1 MQKLARF
8 PNSIHS
14 QGFVESDKEQSLI
27 RLFGSKLHLCRN
39 KRSRNLEDFF
49 CKFCFCH
56 LQILNETEKVMIA
69 LTFSLV
75 AAVCLLAAVHPS
87 LAVVVHLGNWKIKTC
102 KRKGRGN
109 VSVPNHFSIKKK
121 ACILLPL
128 GVFQENK
135 EQEKVLP

>member
-1 MQKLARF
+1 
-8 PNSIHS
+8 
-14 QGFVESDKEQSLI
+14 
-27 RLFGSKLHLCRN
+27 
-39 KRSRNLEDFF
+39 
-49 CKFCFCH
+49 
-56 LQILNETEKVMIA
+56 MIA

-102 KRKGRGN
+102 KRKDRGN

-128 GVFQENK
+128 RVFQENK